1 MDVQTIFIKLY
12 NLFELRIF
20 LRSKHYIIILCL
32 FTFLVF
38 GNKKNYEIS
47 PINDLSNFEM
57 FIGKKYI
64 GIIENKKNDT
74 IGHEVVKWELA
85 LRGHAIKLYQYI
97 NETELV
103 GESIIM
109 FDEDN
114 DQFSCWY
121 FSSGGV
127 SRKSKLLYNNKQII
141 FIEDVS
147 KNKNSI
153 TKIRT
158 KYEFIK
164 NDTYEKN
171 IQFLINNVWTKGSN
185 IIYKELLK

>member
-1 MDVQTIFIKLY
+1 M
-12 NLFELRIF
+12 
-20 LRSKHYIIILCL
+20 
-32 FTFLVF
+32 VF